1 MMELTR
7 RTVFKSPR
15 DQGPY
20 LRPKGSAAGR
30 LRSLLLIKCGSRG
43 WTLWPLE
50 YRMRVGSIPFAYRRV
65 FGGGKQNVA
74 CARGLIFRLRKH
86 MMELLACLLES
97 CDGYGVIYAFSRLS
111 REALC

>member
-1 MMELTR
+1 MMELT

-50 YRMRVGSIPFAYRRV
+50 YRCGLDAYRS
-65 FGGGKQNVA
+65 
-74 CARGLIFRLRKH
+74 LIGEYLVEESKTS
-86 MMELLACLLES
+86 LAQE
-97 CDGYGVIYAFSRLS
+97 D
-111 REALC
+111 

>member
-1 MMELTR
+1 MMELT

-20 LRPKGSAAGR
+20 LRPKGSTAGR
-30 LRSLLLIKCGSRG
+30 LSSLSLIKCGSRG

-50 YRMRVGSIPFAYRRV
+50 YRMRVGCTPFAYRRV
-65 FGGGKQNVA
+65 SGGGKQNVA

-86 MMELLACLLES
+86 MMESLACLSNS
-97 CDGYGVIYAFSRLS
+97 CDVYGVIHAFSRLLG
-111 REALC
+111 EAPC

>member
-1 MMELTR
+1 MMEST

-50 YRMRVGSIPFAYRRV
+50 YRMRVGCIPFAYRRV

-97 CDGYGVIYAFSRLS
+97 CDGYGIIYAFSRLS

>member
-1 MMELTR
+1 MMEST

-50 YRMRVGSIPFAYRRV
+50 YRMRVGCIPFAYRRV